1 MNHWHLKLMLA
12 GLLACAL
19 APATAAFRDPLDTPA
34 LLNPALAKASRM
46 TAVTRAGASMV
57 AVGPRGHI
65 LLSKDKGASW
75 KQVAVPVSSDL
86 VAVRFLSA
94 SLGWAVGHDGVVLHS
109 ADGGESWQR
118 QFDGRQAIKDM
129 KAWYTQKA
137 GAGDAAAAA
146 FLPEVDRYVEEGPG
160 KPFLDVLFLNE
171 KEGFVVGAFNLAFRT
186 IDGGKRWEP
195 LMGRIDN
202 PKSLHLYSLAQSGGK
217 LYAGGE
223 QGLLLA
229 WNAEQGK
236 FDALVSPYR
245 GSFFGLLA
253 AGDSLLAYGLRGN
266 AWYSADNGKN
276 WARQELGVSDAVTG
290 AASLDG
296 GGFVLV
302 TQGGKIFTGQ
312 GRGKVAEVRAA
323 RPMAYF
329 SVAAAGPRNV
339 VVVGAGGV
347 QAESLGTQR

>member
-1 MNHWHLKLMLA
+1 MNNWLLNTTLA
-12 GLLACAL
+12 AMLACAL
-19 APATAAFRDPLDTPA
+19 APATAAFQDPLDTPA
-34 LLNPALAKASRM
+34 MVDTALAQASRM
-46 TAVTRAGASMV
+46 TAVARAGASLV

-65 LLSKDKGASW
+65 LLSKDQGASW
-75 KQVAVPVSSDL
+75 KQVPVPVSSDL

-109 ADGGESWQR
+109 ADGGATWQR
-118 QFDGRQAIKDM
+118 QFDGRQAIQSLKP
-129 KAWYTQKA
+129 WYARQA
-137 GAGDAAAAA
+137 AAGDGAAAA
-146 FLPEVDRYVEEGPG
+146 FLPDVDRYVEEGPG
-160 KPFLDVLFLNE
+160 KPLLDVLFLDE
-171 KEGFVVGAFNLAFRT
+171 KEGFVVGAFNLAFHT
-186 IDGGKRWEP
+186 LDGGKSWAP
-195 LMGRIDN
+195 LMGRTDN
-202 PKSLHLYSLAQSGGK
+202 PKGLHLYTLAQAGGK

-229 WNAEQGK
+229 WNAQQGR
-236 FDALVSPYR
+236 FEAMASPYR

-253 AGDSLLAYGLRGN
+253 AGDGLLAYGLRGN
-266 AWYSADNGKN
+266 AWYSADGGKH
-276 WARQELGVSDAVTG
+276 WIRQELGVTDAVTS
-290 AASLDG
+290 AASLEG
-296 GGFVLV
+296 GSFVLV

-312 GRGKVAEVRAA
+312 GQGKVAEVRAA

>member
-1 MNHWHLKLMLA
+1 MNHWHFKYLLA
-12 GLLACAL
+12 GVLACAL
-19 APATAAFRDPLDTPA
+19 APATAAFKDPLDTPA
-34 LLNPALAKASRM
+34 MVNPALAQASRM
-46 TAVTRAGASMV
+46 TAVTRAGAALV

-65 LLSKDKGASW
+65 LLSKDGGATW
-75 KQVAVPVSSDL
+75 KQVPVPVSSDL

-109 ADGGESWQR
+109 ADGGASWRR
-118 QFDGRQAIKDM
+118 QFDGRQALTTLKS
-129 KAWYTQKA
+129 WYQQKA
-137 GAGDAAAAA
+137 ASGDSAAAA

-160 KPFLDVLFLNE
+160 KPLLDVLFLNE

-186 IDGGKRWEP
+186 LDGGNSWEP
-195 LMGRIDN
+195 LMGRVDN
-202 PKSLHLYSLAQSGGK
+202 PKAFHLYSLAQSGGK

-229 WNAEQGK
+229 WSAAQGK
-236 FDALVSPYR
+236 FEALTSPYR

-276 WARQELGVSDAVTG
+276 WTRQELGVSDAVTG

-312 GRGKVAEVRAA
+312 GQGKLAEVRAA

-329 SVAAAGPRNV
+329 SVAA
-339 VVVGAGGV
+339 
-347 QAESLGTQR
+347 